1 MYIVQYSYIVSLLA
15 QQTLLVVPEYSLIL
29 LYSHLNAG
37 GRGHLIKL
45 LPPALQKQLEV
56 SAIWWLA
63 WTARCSLETEL
74 LLFDE
79 RRTASLLAECG
90 RRLQVD
96 SLDELARA
104 GLCTLGD
111 PGTFSAQ
118 ADTAVHLQRRTSLLA
133 TLLFLRV
140 LALETPHQYLDG
152 VSRRLLGLPRESAS
166 APDVSKKDNPPK
178 PSPSKRETKAP
189 PIESSAPTSRL
200 SPSTLDSEL
209 ASAKSGKR
217 PHKSPFHKLLSFLSR
232 SSRARPHL
240 PPPTPLAYRSSAP
253 GSFPSVRSEL
263 VGSASPLFEAAASA
277 SASDREANAHLNRM
291 LAIYEGTSNGPLLL
305 YDSTCLALQL
315 LLPLL
320 VPCLVELVQP
330 KASCG
335 SRTLSTLLRAIANH
349 VIVKT
354 VLGVLLANPSWLV
367 ELDDS
372 LLLDSWLADAGVE
385 ERSAARCVLAT
396 LRECVRALQCTPSNA
411 PESATPTE
419 ASKSQDAAKVP
430 SPAPPAPNKQI
441 GRVGFKLL
449 RMSSSEPSTAAE
461 DTSLAESLAIVP
473 GEAPLDLNVADW
485 FLSSWLHDEPDFSP
499 SDQLSISSVS
509 VSISSRIASRPSL
522 SSVESTVSIYD
533 PSLLSFHSS
542 TPHLSMCKICFVFR
556 TLPYPYPYRLKLCII
571 WVLQDVH

>member
-1 MYIVQYSYIVSLLA
+1 M
-15 QQTLLVVPEYSLIL
+15 
-29 LYSHLNAG
+29 NAG
-37 GRGHLIKL
+37 GRRNLSRL
-45 LPPALQKQLEV
+45 LPPALQKQLEA

-79 RRTASLLAECG
+79 RRTAALLAECG
-90 RRLQVD
+90 RHVQVD

-104 GLCTLGD
+104 GLCTLGE

-152 VSRRLLGLPRESAS
+152 LARRLLGLPDA
-166 APDVSKKDNPPK
+166 SKKDNARKPSPS
-178 PSPSKRETKAP
+178 PSPSKRQTKAP
-189 PIESSAPTSRL
+189 PIESSTPTSRF

-209 ASAKSGKR
+209 ASVKSPKR
-217 PHKSPFHKLLSFLSR
+217 PHKNPFHKLLSFLGR
-232 SSRARPHL
+232 SSRARPRL

-253 GSFPSVRSEL
+253 GAFPSVYSEL
-263 VGSASPLFEAAASA
+263 VRSAPPLFEAAASA
-277 SASDREANAHLNRM
+277 AASDREVNAHLNRL

-320 VPCLVELVQP
+320 VPCLAEVVLH
-330 KASCG
+330 KSSCG

-372 LLLDSWLADAGVE
+372 LLLDSPLAAGSNE
-385 ERSAARCVLAT
+385 ERSAARSVLAR
-396 LRECVRALQCTPSNA
+396 LCECVRALQCAPSNA
-411 PESATPTE
+411 RESATPTE
-419 ASKSQDAAKVP
+419 ASMSQPAAHVP

-441 GRVGFKLL
+441 GLKLF
-449 RMSSSEPSTAAE
+449 RMSSSEPSAAAAE

-473 GEAPLDLNVADW
+473 GEAPLDLNVTDW

-499 SDQLSISSVS
+499 SDQLSISSAS
-509 VSISSRIASRPSL
+509 VSSRIASRPSFA
-522 SSVESTVSIYD
+522 SVESNVSIID

-556 TLPYPYPYRLKLCII
+556 TSTLFRIPIEYHMGTL
-571 WVLQDVH
+571 